1 MIKGAVIFGVGAT
14 SGLVLGG
21 LLGLIEGFSLARSIE
36 KETIWRM
43 KTDTL
48 RSDTDSAA

>member
-43 KTDTL
+43 KTDDLSSTNP
-48 RSDTDSAA
+48 AA